1 MSPSCIL
8 DGGLQFVCE
17 CGVDGGY
24 IFPAGTVAA
33 RCGKYEG
40 SSSSM
45 MMMILIV
52 MIVMIVVM
60 VMMMMTMMMMI
71 LGGLGYD

>member
-1 MSPSCIL
+1 M
-8 DGGLQFVCE
+8 QFVCA
-17 CGVDGGY
+17 VSIGGSV
-24 IFPAGTVAA
+24 FPTGTVAA

-60 VMMMMTMMMMI
+60 VMMMTMMMMI